1 MQRVTS
7 VAVALLV
14 VCSFSVG
21 FTQETFP
28 SRPITLIVPQA
39 AGGGTDAVARSL
51 ATPVSE
57 ILGVPVNVTNIVGE
71 SGAIGLAEAMNAQY
85 DTLGSTLKATLT
97 VQGAAGVYRCV

>member
-28 SRPITLIVPQA
+28 SRPITLIVP
-39 AGGGTDAVARSL
+39 
-51 ATPVSE
+51 
-57 ILGVPVNVTNIVGE
+57 
-71 SGAIGLAEAMNAQY
+71 
-85 DTLGSTLKATLT
+85 
-97 VQGAAGVYRCV
+97 